1 MPLTDTSC
9 KNAKPS
15 EKPRKISDSAGLY
28 LEVMPNARK
37 YWRLK
42 YRYLGKEKRLAL
54 GVYPEVSLK
63 DARDKRDAARKTL
76 SNGIDPS
83 HVKKE
88 EKHQILLRNEQ
99 SFEFIAREWY
109 ERRKEGWTT
118 RHATYVLRRLENDTF
133 PAIGQRPIAEIT
145 AQELLRVVRVVE
157 SRGALEIAHRILQT
171 CGQIF
176 LYAIVTGR
184 ADNNPATSLRG
195 ALKTVKASN
204 YSSLKASEL
213 PEFMNKLE
221 KYDGDFEGDGNGNL
235 LTKLALKLIMLT
247 FVRTGELRGA
257 KWSEISFEVAEWRI
271 PAERMKMDQQHIVP
285 LSQQAIEILKEL
297 QKISGQSHFIFPNQS
312 NPSKCMSENTMLF
325 AVHRMGFKGKTTVH
339 GFRSTASTI
348 LNETGFKA
356 DVIERQLAHCER
368 NKVRAA
374 YNHAEYLPERRKMMQ
389 HWADYL
395 DAIVD
400 GNNNVVV
407 GKFGKVA

>member
-1 MPLTDTSC
+1 M
-9 KNAKPS
+9 
-15 EKPRKISDSAGLY
+15 G
-28 LEVMPNARK
+28 
-37 YWRLK
+37 
-42 YRYLGKEKRLAL
+42 
-54 GVYPEVSLK
+54 
-63 DARDKRDAARKTL
+63 
-76 SNGIDPS
+76 
-83 HVKKE
+83 
-88 EKHQILLRNEQ
+88 
-99 SFEFIAREWY
+99 
-109 ERRKEGWTT
+109 RRKEGWTE
-118 RHATYVLRRLENDTF
+118 RHAAYVLRRLENDTF

-157 SRGALEIAHRILQT
+157 SRGALEIAHRILQA

-204 YSSLKASEL
+204 YSSLKATEL
-213 PEFMNKLE
+213 PDFMNKLE
-221 KYDGDFEGDGNGNL
+221 NYDGDCEGDGNGNL

-257 KWSEISFEVAEWRI
+257 RWSEISFEAAEWRI

-285 LSQQAIEILKEL
+285 LSKQAIEILREL
-297 QKISGQSHFIFPNQS
+297 QKISGHSHFIFPNQS
-312 NPSKCMSENTMLF
+312 NPSKCMSENTMLY

-374 YNHAEYLPERRKMMQ
+374 YNHAEYLPERRNMMQ

-395 DAIVD
+395 GAIVSGD
-400 GNNNVVV
+400 SNVVV
-407 GKFGKVA
+407 GKFGRAA